1 MKMQSAI
8 VEEFD
13 VVVDCRVGE
22 GEGMKEGRRT
32 EGEAG
37 ERRSSSER
45 ERPRSVNSRFFK
57 LNFNLFSKYLRLSFV
72 FPCLR
77 IS

>member
-1 MKMQSAI
+1 MKMRSAI

-13 VVVDCRVGE
+13 VVVDCHVGE
-22 GEGMKEGRRT
+22 GKGRRT
-32 EGEAG
+32 EGEESE
-37 ERRSSSER
+37 ERAVR